1 MKIED
6 IEKAKFELERL
17 LRIVDELREKCP
29 WDKIQTFDSLKH
41 LTIEELYELLDAI
54 TSRNFRHIKEELGDV
69 FLHLLFYTR
78 LSREEDSFDFSEVMS
93 ALSDKL
99 IYRHPHIYE
108 NSIADDPDAVRK
120 NWEQLKLKD
129 NPQKSIL
136 SGVPKGL
143 PAIVK
148 ALRIQEKAK
157 AVGFEWENI
166 DQVWEKVEEEIG
178 EVKSSILTNDKA
190 EIEMELGDLFF
201 ALINY
206 ARFLNIDPETA
217 LEKVNQKFIYR
228 FQYIEQ
234 NADKPMVEMT
244 LSEMELLWQAA
255 KKSS

>member
-69 FLHLLFYTR
+69 FLHLLFYIR

>member
-6 IEKAKFELERL
+6 IDKAKLELERL
-17 LRIVDELREKCP
+17 LIIVDELREKCP

-54 TSRNFRHIKEELGDV
+54 NNRDFVHVKEELGDV
-69 FLHLLFYTR
+69 LLHILFYTR
-78 LSREEDSFDFSEVMS
+78 LSREENAFNFLEVMS
-93 ALSDKL
+93 TLSNKL
-99 IYRHPHIYE
+99 INRHPHIYE
-108 NSIADDPDAVRK
+108 NGVADNPDAVRK
-120 NWEQLKLKD
+120 NWEQIKLKD
-129 NPQKSIL
+129 NPLKSIL

-148 ALRIQEKAK
+148 ALRLQEKAK

-166 DQVWEKVEEEIG
+166 EQVWEKVEEELA
-178 EVKSSILTNDKA
+178 EVKSAILTDDKA

-206 ARFLNIDPETA
+206 ARFLNIDPESA

-228 FQYIEQ
+228 FQFIEQ
-234 NADKPMVEMT
+234 NAQKPLVEMT
-244 LSEMELLWQAA
+244 LTEMEALWQAA
-255 KKSS
+255 KM

>member
-29 WDKIQTFDSLKH
+29 WDKIQTFESLKH

-54 TSRNFRHIKEELGDV
+54 TSRNLRHIKEELGDV

-217 LEKVNQKFIYR
+217 LEKVNQKFIHR

>member
-6 IEKAKFELERL
+6 IDKAKLELERL
-17 LRIVDELREKCP
+17 LIIVDELREKCP

-54 TSRNFRHIKEELGDV
+54 NSRDFVHVKEELGDV
-69 FLHLLFYTR
+69 LLHILFYTR
-78 LSREEDSFDFSEVMS
+78 LSREENAFNFSEVMS
-93 ALSDKL
+93 NLSNKL
-99 IYRHPHIYE
+99 INRHPHIYE
-108 NSIADDPDAVRK
+108 NGVEDNPDAVRK
-120 NWEQLKLKD
+120 NWEQIKLKD
-129 NPQKSIL
+129 NPLKSIL

-148 ALRIQEKAK
+148 ALRLQEKAK

-166 DQVWEKVEEEIG
+166 EQVWEKVEEELA
-178 EVKSSILTNDKA
+178 EVKSAILTDDKA

-206 ARFLNIDPETA
+206 ARFLNIDPESA

-228 FQYIEQ
+228 FQFIEQ
-234 NADKPMVEMT
+234 NAQKPLVEMT
-244 LSEMELLWQAA
+244 LTEMEALWQAA
-255 KKSS
+255 KM